1 MTDKGKYCVLIPGYR
16 EEGRIGAVVKDVLKH
31 GAEVLVV
38 DDGSPDATAT
48 EAEAAGAIVLK
59 HEVNK
64 GKGVALETGFKYAQ
78 DHGYEFVITMD
89 ADGQHDPAD
98 LGGLIKAH
106 KEGGFPVVV
115 GSRMW
120 DTDKMPFVRRMT
132 NRFMSWLL
140 SREMGQRVPDTQSG
154 YRLYARDVLGML
166 KVDSARFAA
175 ESEVL
180 LALAD
185 EGVKIG
191 SAPIQVIYGDE
202 KSKINPLSDTLKF
215 FSMLRE
221 YRRKRRGC
229 GGRGENPE
237 TSSGL

>member
-1 MTDKGKYCVLIPGYR
+1 MSKEGKYCVLIPGYK
-16 EEGRIGAVVKDVLKH
+16 EEGRIGAVVTEVLKH
-31 GAEVLVV
+31 GGDVLVV

-48 EAEAAGAIVLK
+48 EATAAGAIVLK

-64 GKGVALETGFKYAQ
+64 GKGVALETGFEYARRA
-78 DHGYEFVITMD
+78 GYDFVITMD
-89 ADGQHDPAD
+89 ADGQHDPGDMAEM
-98 LGGLIKAH
+98 ITVH
-106 KEGGFPVVV
+106 REGGFPVVV

-154 YRLYARDVLGML
+154 YRLYAREVLGLL

-180 LALAD
+180 LALSGA
-185 EGVKIG
+185 GIKIG
-191 SAPIQVIYGDE
+191 SSKIQVIYGDE
-202 KSKINPLSDTLKF
+202 KSKINPFSDTLKF
-215 FSMLRE
+215 FSMLRD
-221 YRRKRRGC
+221 YRRKRVQ
-229 GGRGENPE
+229 GREGSGE
-237 TSSGL
+237 